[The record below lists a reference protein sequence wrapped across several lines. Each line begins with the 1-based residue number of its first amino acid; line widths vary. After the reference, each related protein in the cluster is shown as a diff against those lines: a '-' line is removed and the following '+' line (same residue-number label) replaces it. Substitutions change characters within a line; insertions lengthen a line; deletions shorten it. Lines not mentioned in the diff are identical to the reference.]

1 VRPWWRTIRAWR
13 RDGGLSDDEPTALT
27 GLLQRAERYIYL
39 GAGTILAAA
48 AVALLVSAVIE
59 MIEVAARDSTM
70 RAIIHLLD
78 RVLLALMLAEV
89 IYTVTGIARR
99 RRLDVEPFL
108 IIGVIAAVRRM
119 LVITAEASDSMD
131 LADPHFQAVLTELA
145 LLGGIILALA
155 VSLRVINGTDTR
167 ET

>member
-1 VRPWWRTIRAWR
+1 
-13 RDGGLSDDEPTALT
+13 LSDDEPPKSLT

-39 GAGTILAAA
+39 GAGAILAAA
-48 AVALLVSAVIE
+48 AVALLVSAVVE
-59 MIEVAARDSTM
+59 MVEVAMRDSTM

-119 LVITAEASDSMD
+119 LVITAEASESMD
-131 LADPHFQAVLTELA
+131 LADPHFQAVLSELA
-145 LLGGIILALA
+145 LLGLLILALA
-155 VSLRVINGTDTR
+155 VSLRIIHGIDTR
-167 ET
+167 KTD

>member
-1 VRPWWRTIRAWR
+1 MSEDAQ
-13 RDGGLSDDEPTALT
+13 PTTLT

-39 GAGTILAAA
+39 GAGAILAAA
-48 AVALLVSAVIE
+48 AVALLVAAVVE
-59 MIEVAARDSTM
+59 MVEVAMRDSTM

-119 LVITAEASDSMD
+119 LVITAEASENMD
-131 LADPHFQAVLTELA
+131 LADPHFQAVLSELA
-145 LLGGIILALA
+145 LLGLIILALA
-155 VSLRVINGTDTR
+155 VSLRIIHGIDTR
-167 ET
+167 RTD